1 LAALQPPLVINNQE
15 GTPRSSPAG
24 RSTTSGYIS
33 LRRCGLRYVGD
44 AYTTPTARAS
54 NLSTNCSMADPELIS
69 NWRRVDDRMTT
80 SGQLTDAHLP

>member
-33 LRRCGLRYVGD
+33 KRNRPGRKS
-44 AYTTPTARAS
+44 AR
-54 NLSTNCSMADPELIS
+54 
-69 NWRRVDDRMTT
+69 
-80 SGQLTDAHLP
+80 HLPRPSFVARSDLFKAGRLTTLAGSLASRIYIPI